1 VSILS
6 VATVNGE
13 WMNDWFTPDADPVD
27 FKSQFSRDG
36 EVGDTDEAASRLAGL
51 IEAINVDVVA
61 LVEAPSR
68 PAELALFV
76 DRYLTANG
84 APTYQFLLGDSGG
97 SQKLALLFKPQ
108 AASFELIPST
118 DLPLLLEPWS
128 ADVDGDAVLD
138 EYRFTRTPLACQ
150 AELAGVQLEVIV
162 AHLKSNFINQGREQW
177 QDPAR
182 RRDFIKA
189 ALRNRRRIAT
199 EAMRIRKHLEQRLDA
214 DRETAVVV
222 LGDLNDGPGQDY
234 FEEFYLAHNVTDILV
249 GSPYRPERLFN
260 HAQADVAEIDRYSAV
275 FDDFVTEEPDKRLLL
290 DHILLSPAM
299 IGANGVLTKVPGSG
313 RVEDDAW
320 AAQVAGNGTRRDQ
333 RATDHRPATV
343 LLTYQ

>member
-1 VSILS
+1 VSNLL

-36 EVGDTDEAASRLAGL
+36 EVGDTDEAAARLAGL
-51 IEAINVDVVA
+51 IKTINADVVA
-61 LVEAPSR
+61 LVGAPSR

-84 APTYQFLLGDSGG
+84 TPTYQFLLGDSGG
-97 SQKLALLFKPQ
+97 SQKLALLFKLQ
-108 AASFELIPST
+108 AARFELIPST

-138 EYRFTRTPLACQ
+138 EYRFTRIAS
-150 AELAGVQLEVIV
+150 V
-162 AHLKSNFINQGREQW
+162 AM
-177 QDPAR
+177 R
-182 RRDFIKA
+182 RRFRNA
-189 ALRNRRRIAT
+189 ALMKSGRRAGSCHCSRPWLMKLDFRWAT
-199 EAMRIRKHLEQRLDA
+199 ITSSCTPASSVWQARGVRIRRHLEQRLDA
-214 DRETAVVV
+214 DREAAVIV

-275 FDDFVTEEPDKRLLL
+275 FDDFVTEESNKRLLL

-313 RVEDDAW
+313 RVEHDAW

-343 LLTYQ
+343 LLTY